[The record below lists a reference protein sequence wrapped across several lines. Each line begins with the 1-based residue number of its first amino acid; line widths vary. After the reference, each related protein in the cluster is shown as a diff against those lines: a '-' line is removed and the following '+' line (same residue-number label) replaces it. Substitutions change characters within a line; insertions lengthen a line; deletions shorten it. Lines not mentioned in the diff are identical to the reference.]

1 MCFLFLYFER
11 ELMKTIP
18 YSPEKK
24 IPFKIPKSLFF
35 GIAKYRTLL
44 RCAESMFF
52 VFTLLPMMY
61 SFFFAFVLELLII
74 LRYEPFDH

>member
-1 MCFLFLYFER
+1 
-11 ELMKTIP
+11 MKTIP